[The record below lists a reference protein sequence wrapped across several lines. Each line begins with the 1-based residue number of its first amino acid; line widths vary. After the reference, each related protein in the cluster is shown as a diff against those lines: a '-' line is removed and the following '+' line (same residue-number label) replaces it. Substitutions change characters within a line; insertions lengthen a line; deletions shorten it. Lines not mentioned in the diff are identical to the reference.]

1 MAFFNSQSKKCDFCF
16 APFFKWYNAFEK
28 WRYIHVPHRRL
39 LKNEFFNNLL
49 YLTAMVRPAE
59 AIAAGLKKWPCAKHS
74 RRSRNPIQPGRQYR
88 KISTR

>member
-1 MAFFNSQSKKCDFCF
+1 
-16 APFFKWYNAFEK
+16 
-28 WRYIHVPHRRL
+28 L